1 MNHMRTHK
9 AGLRPGLFGSPTT
22 AASSLP
28 DGTDT
33 ATRHAHDGD
42 SDDGFGDGLGDDPNR
57 VLVPTVAEYLA
68 RLYDDG
74 DLDITRVR
82 EFVGGANAVSCPAD
96 TKVVPVP
103 CRPVRWAGKQH
114 ETGQPHAEV
123 PTPAP
128 PVDAPHHQ
136 GMLARRQEGTTPIA
150 LPQCTSVCTLWML
163 TKYFNTVTKY
173 RKLHFAKVEKYF

>member
-1 MNHMRTHK
+1 MMAQYVPCPICRRAFKRGRSLTNHMRTHK
-9 AGLRPGLFGSPTT
+9 AGLCPGLFGSPTT

-96 TKVVPVP
+96 TKVFQFLAAMFGGRGSSTKQGNRMLKFL
-103 CRPVRWAGKQH
+103 RPHLPFMPRTIKGCWRVVKKVR
-114 ETGQPHAEV
+114 
-123 PTPAP
+123 
-128 PVDAPHHQ
+128 
-136 GMLARRQEGTTPIA
+136 RR
-150 LPQCTSVCTLWML
+150 LH
-163 TKYFNTVTKY
+163 Y
-173 RKLHFAKVEKYF
+173 RNVLLYVLCGC

>member
-1 MNHMRTHK
+1 M
-9 AGLRPGLFGSPTT
+9 
-22 AASSLP
+22 P

-123 PTPAP
+123 PTPVTP
-128 PVDAPHHQ
+128 HTCPLGGGDA
-136 GMLARRQEGTTPIA
+136 I
-150 LPQCTSVCTLWML
+150 VN
-163 TKYFNTVTKY
+163 K
-173 RKLHFAKVEKYF
+173 